1 MIISKLAQLCLQ
13 FLEQDAETNVTAT
26 DINTLQAD
34 DTFAEYLINME
45 HSIYMGL
52 VRYATSRIL
61 PLKEISFEKGTNRLR
76 VVDNA
81 GRRLFH
87 AIKEVYAED
96 KDGNISSNIPYY
108 IIGDKVVLKSFNK
121 DLTYNVI
128 YHPTINELSTYT
140 DENSIWN
147 IDLYETLG
155 VPDEMAINIKY
166 LVYSDMKVEESPNM
180 ANQCKNIFESYLE
193 QMATNQVVN
202 NQVEYTTF
210 DWSDTY
216 GN

>member
-1 MIISKLAQLCLQ
+1 MKISKLAQLCLQ
-13 FLEQDAETNVTAT
+13 FLEQDAETNVVVT
-26 DINTLQAD
+26 DINELQND

-128 YHPTINELSTYT
+128 YYPTINELSTYT
-140 DENSIWN
+140 DETSIWN
-147 IDLYETLG
+147 IDLYEELG